1 MSTALNTRVTEGFMR
16 LAKHTDAGSFGY
28 MSGHP
33 ALKPN
38 RALLQNFYNDRVM
51 LTDTMSV
58 ADKSRL
64 ADMLETIAADMET
77 DLQDC

>member
-1 MSTALNTRVTEGFMR
+1 MSQALNTRVTEAFAYF
-16 LAKHTDAGSFGY
+16 AKQTAIGSFGY

-33 ALKPN
+33 ALD
-38 RALLQNFYNDRVM
+38 RSLLQNFYNDRAM
-51 LTDTMSV
+51 LTDTMST
-58 ADKSRL
+58 ADKTRL

>member
-1 MSTALNTRVTEGFMR
+1 
-16 LAKHTDAGSFGY
+16 

-33 ALKPN
+33 ALKQN

-58 ADKSRL
+58 ADKTRL
-64 ADMLETIAADMET
+64 AEMLETIAADMEA

>member
-1 MSTALNTRVTEGFMR
+1 MSQALNTRIAVAFAGFV
-16 LAKHTDAGSFGY
+16 KHTDAGSFGY

-33 ALKPN
+33 ALKQN

-58 ADKSRL
+58 ADKTRL
-64 ADMLETIAADMET
+64 AEMLETIAADMEA

>member
-1 MSTALNTRVTEGFMR
+1 MSTELNTRITVAFLRFAE
-16 LAKHTDAGSFGY
+16 HTDIGSFGY

-58 ADKSRL
+58 ADKTRL
-64 ADMLETIAADMET
+64 AEMLETIAADMEA

>member
-1 MSTALNTRVTEGFMR
+1 MSTELNTRITVAFLRFAE
-16 LAKHTDAGSFGY
+16 HTDIGSFGY

-33 ALKPN
+33 ALKAN

-58 ADKSRL
+58 ADKTRL
-64 ADMLETIAADMET
+64 AEMLETIAADMEA